1 MNGSRILLAVLVS
14 LMVAAAG
21 TSSAQFGSLMKKKD
35 SGGGI
40 GASQGDVEAQQ
51 SQLVKR
57 FVGAQEDL
65 IDAQSL
71 IADALGLKEEKEK
84 LDTEAKALGT
94 GNVDKSSLQKSV
106 TLTENANKAIQKKID
121 EGATLSD
128 KGKVLLGKS
137 LVPYAKSVTG
147 TGGMVADAKILAD
160 GIQGQIKAAGM
171 TGAMKIKKAFD
182 VGLYLAPKI
191 PTFAGGQLS
200 QLKKMIDFARKA
212 GVKIPKD
219 VNDAI

>member
-1 MNGSRILLAVLVS
+1 MNRSRILLAILVIV
-14 LMVAAAG
+14 MVAVAG
-21 TSSAQFGSLMKKKD
+21 TSSAQFGDLMKKKD
-35 SGGGI
+35 SGGES
-40 GASQGDVEAQQ
+40 GASQTDVEAQQ
-51 SQLVKR
+51 TQLVKR

-71 IADALGLKEEKEK
+71 IADALGLKKEKEK
-84 LDTEAKALGT
+84 LETEGKALGK

-106 TLTENANKAIQKKID
+106 AVTENANKAIQKKID

-128 KGKVLLGKS
+128 EGKALLGKS
-137 LVPYAKSVTG
+137 LIPYAKSVTG
-147 TGGMVADAKILAD
+147 TAGMVGDAKNLAT
-160 GIQGQIKAAGM
+160 GIQAQIKAAGM
-171 TGAMKIKKAFD
+171 MGAMKVKKAFD

-191 PTFAGGQLS
+191 PTLAGGQLS
-200 QLKKMIDFARKA
+200 QLKKMIDFARKT